1 MVQIK
6 LVKRPGLAY
15 NYISREG
22 LKLSGGVK

>member
-15 NYISREG
+15 NYISRKG